1 LNDFTL
7 NQNYPNP
14 FNPSTRISFII
25 PQSGYTT
32 LKVFDV
38 LGNEVANIIE
48 GELSQGSYE
57 LLFDASGLSSGIYFY
72 SLTSGEFS
80 KTMKMILSK

>member
-1 LNDFTL
+1 
-7 NQNYPNP
+7 
-14 FNPSTRISFII
+14 
-25 PQSGYTT
+25 
-32 LKVFDV
+32 
-38 LGNEVANIIE
+38 LGNEVATIIE
-48 GELSQGSYE
+48 SDLSQGSYE